1 MNNAAKHQKKN
12 VAVIGGGLAG
22 LTGALY
28 LARAGL
34 SVHLF
39 DKSTQA
45 GGRARSLEK
54 SGMIFNL
61 GAHALY
67 ATGAGRRILDEL
79 QIPVRGKMPDITANE
94 FIADG
99 RRLPLPTSAKAL
111 LLHRDFSLREKWEL
125 VRVMAAIQKARPAS
139 SNQAAPA
146 GHSGAARLSSQSLK
160 TWLYAHCRSPR
171 VRNFFEGMFRLVTYS
186 ADLDRL
192 SADIAIYQFQIGGAG
207 VIYLDGGWQSLVD
220 DLLAAN
226 EAAGT
231 RIHRGVGVAEL
242 QNDADGRMRVLS
254 TAGKANEALPAF
266 DSVLLACDPAN
277 AARIAGSRSIPGMAA
292 SIEPA
297 AMRPVRAACLDVALS
312 SLPRPSGLVLDF
324 DRRLYFAI
332 HSNTAKLSAAGAPA
346 GAALIHTAKY
356 LRQGESS
363 DSARGELED
372 LLDRLQPGW
381 RERVIQEQYLPRI
394 AVVQDQPEVA
404 RGGLAGRVKT
414 DCGAAAGIYAA
425 GDWVGDEAFLSDAA
439 FASAKRAA
447 EQMIASLETSGAS
460 HAGVSPRLR
469 NAAQAIAGAYERS
482 VAG

>member
-1 MNNAAKHQKKN
+1 MNAAKHQKKS

-34 SVHLF
+34 AVHLF

-45 GGRARSLEK
+45 GGRSRSLEK

-67 ATGAGRRILDEL
+67 AAGAGRRILDEL
-79 QIPVRGKMPDITANE
+79 RIPVRGKMPDITANE

-125 VRVMAAIQKARPAS
+125 VRVLAAIQKAKPT
-139 SNQAAPA
+139 A
-146 GHSGAARLSSQSLK
+146 GNDASGAGQSDRSVLSSQSLK

-171 VRNFFEGMFRLVTYS
+171 VRRFFEGMFRLVSYS

-192 SADIAIYQFQIGGAG
+192 SAEIAIYQFQIGGAG

-220 DLLAAN
+220 ELTAAN
-226 EAAGT
+226 LAAGT
-231 RIHRGVGVAEL
+231 SVHRGLGVAEL
-242 QNDADGRMRVLS
+242 ERDVDGRLRVRP
-254 TAGKANEALPAF
+254 TAGKAAAGVPDF
-266 DSVLLACDPAN
+266 DYVLLACDPAN
-277 AARIAGSRSIPGMAA
+277 AARIVGSAFTAGIST
-292 SIEPA
+292 IEPA
-297 AMRPVRAACLDVALS
+297 TMRPVRAACLDVALS
-312 SLPRPSGLVLDF
+312 SLPQPSPLVLDF

-332 HSNTAKLSAAGAPA
+332 HSNTAKLSAAGAPS

-381 RERVIQEQYLPRI
+381 RERVIEEQYLPRI
-394 AVVQDQPEVA
+394 VVVQDQPEAA

-414 DCGAAAGIYAA
+414 DCGAAAGVYVA
-425 GDWVGDEAFLSDAA
+425 GDWVGEEGFLSDAA

-447 EQMIASLETSGAS
+447 EQIIARSDAPGDVA
-460 HAGVSPRLR
+460 VSPRLQ